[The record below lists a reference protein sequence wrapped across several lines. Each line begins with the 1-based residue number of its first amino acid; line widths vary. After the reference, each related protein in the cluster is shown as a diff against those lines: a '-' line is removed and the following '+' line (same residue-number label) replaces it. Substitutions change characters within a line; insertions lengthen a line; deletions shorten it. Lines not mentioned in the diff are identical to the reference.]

1 LKKIGPGKAKV
12 LKNLVQTQLKFEENW
27 SRQSLSLKKIG
38 PAKLKL
44 EENWSRQSLSFKK
57 FGPDTA
63 KI

>member
-38 PAKLKL
+38 PGKAKVGGKL
-44 EENWSRQSLSFKK
+44 VQAKFK
-57 FGPDTA
+57 F
-63 KI
+63 